1 MIANEA
7 TPILIDI
14 LQSFISVL
22 REIDPHWQK
31 GYLRC
36 VGADSFT
43 QVKGSYAHLSGVNI
57 INVLDHEEFFDS
69 MPNKVEALL
78 KSLEK
83 KEGLV
88 LLVVDSNLEYKVNLE
103 FEDMNKWKITKMDG
117 ASGVPEGIN

>member
-31 GYLRC
+31 GYLRFVSC
-36 VGADSFT
+36 DSS
-43 QVKGSYAHLSGVNI
+43 VEAKGSYAHFLGVNI
-57 INVLDHEEFFDS
+57 IDVRKHKAFFHSLPD
-69 MPNKVEALL
+69 KVDVFFNA
-78 KSLEK
+78 LEK

-88 LLVVDSNLEYKVNLE
+88 LLVVDSSLEYKVNFE

-117 ASGVPEGIN
+117 ASGIPEGFD

>member
-36 VGADSFT
+36 VGDDSFT

-57 INVLDHEEFFDS
+57 INVLDFEEFFDS

-78 KSLEK
+78 
-83 KEGLV
+83 
-88 LLVVDSNLEYKVNLE
+88 
-103 FEDMNKWKITKMDG
+103 
-117 ASGVPEGIN
+117 